1 MWWLPDMRLIFIS
14 STTKAAGVA
23 ESLPLAA
30 VVLLLGFVSANGA
43 SFLARHAVRSPR
55 ESTADWSVSVAS
67 RSDVRCVDHQEIKK
81 A

>member
-1 MWWLPDMRLIFIS
+1 MWWLPDMRLIFSS

-30 VVLLLGFVSANGA
+30 VVLLVGFVSVMCP
-43 SFLARHAVRSPR
+43 SFLARHGVWSPG
-55 ESTADWSVSVAS
+55 
-67 RSDVRCVDHQEIKK
+67 EIKK